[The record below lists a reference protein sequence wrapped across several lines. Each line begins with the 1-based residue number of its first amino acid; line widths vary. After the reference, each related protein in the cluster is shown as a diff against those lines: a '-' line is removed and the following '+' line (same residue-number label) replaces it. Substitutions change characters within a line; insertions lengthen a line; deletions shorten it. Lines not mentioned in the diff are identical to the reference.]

1 MSTFDNTV
9 KPNDYFLYQKGS
21 VVTRRVWD
29 RPSYKIL
36 KDFLTTVHNE
46 NNFLNEYEVYLMGG
60 ILYDFNSTWDVDFC
74 VTGDMGD
81 ITQFEEYIN
90 YMYDTAFNKFGLL
103 IDIQWM
109 EKPLPEVSYE
119 EITSE
124 DYVQQR
130 LMFRKIGYTKKQ
142 INDNVYIKDLR
153 GTPNVISL
161 TEYLVEGIHEEYPGH
176 QEKIIN
182 RILSNPNKVL
192 KSVLD
197 VDTFLNTDEE
207 YFIQNTNRI

>member
-1 MSTFDNTV
+1 MSTLDNTV

-21 VVTRRVWD
+21 TITRRVWG

-36 KDFLTTVHNE
+36 KDFLITVYSE
-46 NNFLNEYEVYLMGG
+46 SNFLKEYKVYLIGG
-60 ILYDFNSTWDVDFC
+60 VLQDFNTTWDVDFC
-74 VTGDMGD
+74 VTGDVSD
-81 ITQFEEYIN
+81 INQLEEYMN
-90 YMYDTAFNKFGLL
+90 YMYDTALNKFGLL

-109 EKPLPEVSYE
+109 DRPIPELSYE
-119 EITSE
+119 EVTSE
-124 DYVQQR
+124 NYVPYR

-142 INDNVYIKDLR
+142 INDNIHIQDLR
-153 GTPNVISL
+153 GIPDVVSL
-161 TEYLVEGIHEEYPGH
+161 SEYLVEGIHREYPTGN
-176 QEKIIN
+176 EKIIN

>member
-1 MSTFDNTV
+1 MSTFNNTV

-36 KDFLTTVHNE
+36 KDFLTTVRNE

-81 ITQFEEYIN
+81 IVQFEEYIN

-124 DYVQQR
+124 DYIQQR

-153 GTPNVISL
+153 GTPNVVSL

-176 QEKIIN
+176 KEKIIN

-207 YFIQNTNRI
+207 YFIQNTNRF

>member
-1 MSTFDNTV
+1 MSTLDNTV

-36 KDFLTTVHNE
+36 KDFLITVRNE
-46 NNFLNEYEVYLMGG
+46 NNFLNEYKVYLMGG
-60 ILYDFNSTWDVDFC
+60 ILYDFNNTWDVDFC

-81 ITQFEEYIN
+81 IGQFEEYMN

-124 DYVQQR
+124 DYIQQK

-176 QEKIIN
+176 KEKVIN

-207 YFIQNTNRI
+207 YFIQNTNRF

>member
-1 MSTFDNTV
+1 MSTFNNTV
-9 KPNDYFLYQKGS
+9 NPNDYFLYQKGR
-21 VVTRRVWD
+21 VVTRRVWN

-36 KDFLTTVHNE
+36 KDFLTTVRNE
-46 NNFLNEYEVYLMGG
+46 SDFLNEYKVYLMGG

-74 VTGDMGD
+74 VTGEMGD
-81 ITQFEEYIN
+81 INQFEEYMN
-90 YMYDTAFNKFGLL
+90 YMYDTALNKFGLL

-124 DYVQQR
+124 DYTQQK

-142 INDNVYIKDLR
+142 INDDVHIIDLR
-153 GTPNVISL
+153 GVPNVVSL
-161 TEYLVEGIHEEYPGH
+161 TEYLVEGVHEEYPGNK
-176 QEKIIN
+176 EKIIN

>member
-36 KDFLTTVHNE
+36 KDFLTTVRNE

-81 ITQFEEYIN
+81 IVQFEEYIN

-124 DYVQQR
+124 DYIQQR

-153 GTPNVISL
+153 GTPNVVSL

-176 QEKIIN
+176 KEKIIN

-207 YFIQNTNRI
+207 YFIQNTNRF

>member
-21 VVTRRVWD
+21 VVTRRVWT

-36 KDFLTTVHNE
+36 KDFLTTVRDE

-81 ITQFEEYIN
+81 ITQFEKYIN

-124 DYVQQR
+124 SYIQQR

-142 INDNVYIKDLR
+142 INDSIYVKDLR
-153 GTPNVISL
+153 GTPNVVSL
-161 TEYLVEGIHEEYPGH
+161 SEYLVEGIHEEYPGH
-176 QEKIIN
+176 KEKIIN

-207 YFIQNTNRI
+207 YFIQNTNRF

>member
-1 MSTFDNTV
+1 MNTFNNTV

-21 VVTRRVWD
+21 VVTRRVWS
-29 RPSYKIL
+29 RPSYKVL
-36 KDFLTTVHNE
+36 KDFLTTIRNE
-46 NNFLNEYEVYLMGG
+46 SSILNEYKIHIMGG
-60 ILYDFNSTWDVDFC
+60 VLYDFNKTWDVDFSI
-74 VTGDMGD
+74 TGDVQD
-81 ITQFEEYIN
+81 NVKLEEYMN
-90 YMYDTAFNKFGLL
+90 YMYDIALNKFGLL
-103 IDIQWM
+103 IDIQWL
-109 EKPLPEVSYE
+109 EKVLPEISYE

-124 DYVQQR
+124 NYVHHKI
-130 LMFRKIGYTKKQ
+130 MYRKIGYTKKQ
-142 INDNVYIKDLR
+142 INDYVHVQDLR
-153 GTPNVISL
+153 GTPNVVSL

-176 QEKIIN
+176 KEKIIN